1 MAQAQRVSDYTAFF
15 LAEEGSPAQVVES
28 GLTDEIFSKPKD
40 PRTNDYVNG
49 LFG

>member
-1 MAQAQRVSDYTAFF
+1 

-28 GLTDEIFSKPKD
+28 GRTDEIFMRPKD